1 MKVYPGNY
9 QGNIVIPASKSDAQ
23 RAILC
28 AGLAKGESIFLGVG
42 DSLDEMAM
50 LENIKALGA
59 EIIQDEEGL
68 KIKGMIRF
76 PEELHLNLGE
86 SGLGARLMSSL
97 CLVHP
102 GSFKIT
108 GEGTLLNRPLT
119 FFNDYFKN
127 KIPFFSDTNGHLPIH
142 MQGGFPGG
150 ELTVSGKLSS
160 QYISGLLMALPLAKE
175 DSIVHVEDLNSKP
188 YVQMTLNTLLQFG
201 IAVDHKNLS
210 EFVIRGNQKYL
221 SNTYKVEG
229 DWSSGAYWLI
239 ASALG
244 QKISVSGLSMSSL
257 QADKLVLK
265 ALTKANCMVENRK
278 DRLFV
283 DGTERKSFDFD
294 LTDAPDLFPTL
305 AALAALTEG
314 VSRLKGLNRLIYKES
329 NRAITIQSEFKKL
342 NITIELDEHNDEMV
356 IYGQKS
362 IFGGKVFSNNDHRI
376 AMSLAIL
383 AMMADNPVEIEN
395 PMAVAKS
402 YPSFWEDLKSL
413 EQEV

>member
-28 AGLAKGESIFLGVG
+28 AGLAKGESVLLGVG
-42 DSLDEMAM
+42 NSSDELAM
-50 LENIKALGA
+50 IQNIKALGA
-59 EIIQDEEGL
+59 EVSQDEEGL
-68 KIKGMIRF
+68 KIKGTPRF
-76 PEELHLNLGE
+76 PEELNLNLGE
-86 SGLGARLMSSL
+86 SGLGARLINSL
-97 CLVHP
+97 CLVHS
-102 GSFKIT
+102 GTYKLT
-108 GEGTLLNRPLT
+108 GEGTLLNRPFT
-119 FFNDYFKN
+119 FFKDNFKN
-127 KIPFFSDTNGHLPIH
+127 KIPFISDTEGHLPIDIK
-142 MQGGFPGG
+142 GGFSGG
-150 ELTVSGKLSS
+150 ELNVSGQLSS

-175 DSIVHVEDLNSKP
+175 VSSLHVDNLNSKP
-188 YVQMTLNTLLQFG
+188 YVQMTLNTLFQFG
-201 IAVDHKNLS
+201 IYIEHKDLS
-210 EFVIRGNQKYL
+210 EFIIPGNQKYL
-221 SNTYKVEG
+221 SITYQVEG

-244 QKISVSGLSMSSL
+244 QKISVSGLNMSSL

-265 ALTKANCMVENRK
+265 ALAEANCVVENRN

-283 DGTERKSFDFD
+283 DGTERKPFDFD
-294 LTDAPDLFPTL
+294 LTDAPDLYPTL

-314 VSRLKGLNRLIYKES
+314 VSRLKGLNRLIHKES

-383 AMMADNPVEIEN
+383 AIMADNPVEIEN

-402 YPSFWEDLKSL
+402 YPRFWEDLKSL
-413 EQEV
+413 AQEV